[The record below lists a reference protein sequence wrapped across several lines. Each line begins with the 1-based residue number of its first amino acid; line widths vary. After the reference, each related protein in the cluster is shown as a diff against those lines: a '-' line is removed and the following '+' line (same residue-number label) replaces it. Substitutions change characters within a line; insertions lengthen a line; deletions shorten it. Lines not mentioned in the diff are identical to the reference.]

1 MYLTQGL
8 HRVVQQ
14 HGSRAATVFGQRR
27 TTFSVLVD
35 RVSRLAGALGRLGL
49 GAGDRIGLLALNSD
63 RYVEGL
69 LAAWWLG
76 AVATP
81 LNTRWSPAEIAYA
94 LNDCE
99 VRLLVVDDAFAPMV
113 SELKTRAP
121 ALREVIHA
129 GDQHLPEGQLAWEAL
144 IESGEPVEDCRPAS
158 DTLAAILYTGGT
170 TGMPKG
176 VMLSHANFWVSSV
189 ARMAEVPNPAHGV
202 ALLVAPLF
210 HVAGLGRLISQIV
223 IGSTSVLLPA
233 FRPESV
239 LRTLQDERVNDVVLV
254 PSMLQMLLDHPAFAA
269 TDLRHL
275 DRIIHG
281 ASPISPGLLER
292 AMKALPHC
300 GFQSAYGM
308 TETAATV
315 CSNGP
320 FRWNEDGPLGSRQL
334 AAGRVCYGNELKV
347 VDGNGREVPR
357 NTVGEITLRGANVML
372 GYWNKPQETRAALRG
387 GWLYTGDAGYM
398 DTAGYVHIVDRVKD
412 MIISGGENV
421 YCAEVEAVLSRHP
434 SVAACA
440 VIGVPSREWGEAV
453 HAVVVLRAGEAVTE
467 DELRGHCRGNLA
479 GYKCPKTIEF
489 RSTLPLS
496 PAGKVLKTVL
506 REPFWDGQA
515 RQVN

>member
-1 MYLTQGL
+1 
-8 HRVVQQ
+8 
-14 HGSRAATVFGQRR
+14 
-27 TTFSVLVD
+27 
-35 RVSRLAGALGRLGL
+35 
-49 GAGDRIGLLALNSD
+49 
-63 RYVEGL
+63 
-69 LAAWWLG
+69 
-76 AVATP
+76 
-81 LNTRWSPAEIAYA
+81 
-94 LNDCE
+94 
-99 VRLLVVDDAFAPMV
+99 
-113 SELKTRAP
+113 
-121 ALREVIHA
+121 
-129 GDQHLPEGQLAWEAL
+129 
-144 IESGEPVEDCRPAS
+144 
-158 DTLAAILYTGGT
+158 
-170 TGMPKG
+170 
-176 VMLSHANFWVSSV
+176 
-189 ARMAEVPNPAHGV
+189 
-202 ALLVAPLF
+202 
-210 HVAGLGRLISQIV
+210 V

-233 FRPESV
+233 FRPEHV

-275 DRIIHG
+275 GRIIHG

-320 FRWNEDGPLGSRQL
+320 FRWTEHGPPGPRHV

-372 GYWNKPQETRAALRG
+372 GYWNKPQETRTALRD
-387 GWLYTGDAGYM
+387 GWLHTGDGGFLDEAGYL
-398 DTAGYVHIVDRVKD
+398 HIVDRVKD

-421 YCAEVEAVLSRHP
+421 YSAEVEAVLSRHP
-434 SVAACA
+434 AVAACA
-440 VIGVPSREWGEAV
+440 VIGVPSAEWGEAV
-453 HAVVVLRAGEAVTE
+453 HAVVVLRPGESAGE
-467 DELRGHCRGNLA
+467 ELLRAHCRSHLG

-489 RSTLPLS
+489 RQALPLS

-506 REPFWDGQA
+506 REPFWKAGA